1 MGKRIALFCLMVTLG
16 SAALAQGRTQVLADS
31 GFRPVP
37 DGFGF
42 ANWGGKQ
49 YPHAKLTADDASF
62 LFGDQVCARK
72 QGDTCIPTP
81 AAQLWIDQVNKS
93 TENGHCEGMAALSSA
108 FFLKQENVDNYG
120 AKQPYALK
128 PDDEWLMR
136 TISTYYATQMLEPVS
151 TTVTTTQRWSLQQIV
166 DEIIKT
172 LKARND
178 YPRIG
183 IWGDSGGH
191 AVTPYR
197 VEQGTPG
204 VYRVFLYDNNFPGA
218 ERYLDIDVPK
228 NRWVYSGGA
237 LNPSQDPKPWQ
248 GSAGSMALT
257 QLSVRYQPLKCPF
270 CPKTPQSGP
279 KATPK
284 PQPKPTAKPQP
295 QPAPKPQAKPT
306 AKPQANPNSKP
317 PAKPT
322 AKPQAKPKPKPQAK
336 PKTVA
341 QPKPK
346 APATRPSS
354 APKRP
359 PAAPT
364 DTWTVYTP
372 SRCTQ
377 VQAVSRGNQ
386 KQLSMGA
393 TGANNGI
400 DGASMRPIFGS
411 QGCVVQLPRNQ
422 EYDVKLIDDGR
433 PSDNPKSEVTVF
445 TDEKVYQVSDVEV
458 GGGAVETVRFSGD
471 DFVYEA
477 GARQKPSIRVADS
490 RGQYEVSD
498 FEIQK
503 GRSFKAEED
512 DSGRIAFSD
521 DDPDLDTYNIDV
533 EIVGDEETLEYELE
547 DVSAGDDGQVLM
559 DIDDEGELDFDV
571 DSDGDGE
578 GNYYDEDDDND
589 GSLDEIDADDD
600 NDGVADDEDQNYV
613 GEPDDDYSDDGADE
627 GDEGDDESAYD
638 DEDDDSADDGDA
650 KSAYDDEDD
659 SADEGDDEAAY
670 DDDDCADEGDDE
682 AAYDDED
689 DCADDGDDEAAYDD
703 EDDCADVGVG
713 EAAYDDE
720 DDSADEGDDEAAYDD
735 EDDSA
740 DEGDDDS
747 AYDDEDDSADEG
759 DDEAAYDDEDDSA
772 DEGDDEAAYDD
783 EDDSADEGEDEAAY
797 DDEDDSADEG
807 DYGSDESE
815 DYGSDE
821 SEDYGSDEAEDY
833 GSDEDEGDYDE

>member
-1 MGKRIALFCLMVTLG
+1 MGKRIALLCLLVAFG
-16 SAALAQGRTQVLADS
+16 SAALAQGRAQVLADS

-42 ANWGGKQ
+42 ANWGGNQ
-49 YPHAKLTADDASF
+49 YPHAKLTADDVSF

-81 AAQLWIDQVNKS
+81 AAQLWIDQANKN
-93 TENGHCEGMAALSSA
+93 TEGGHCEGMAALSSA
-108 FFLKQENVDNYG
+108 FYLKQEKVDNFG
-120 AKQPYALK
+120 AKQPHELK

-136 TISTYYATQMLEPVS
+136 TISTYAVTQYVDPVS
-151 TTVTTTQRWSLQQIV
+151 ATVTNTQKWSLQQIV
-166 DEIIKT
+166 DELIKT

-197 VEQGTPG
+197 VEQSAPG
-204 VYRVFLYDNNFPGA
+204 VYRVFLYDNNYPGA

-228 NRWVYSGGA
+228 NRWVYGFAA

-248 GSAGSMALT
+248 GSAGTMALT

-284 PQPKPTAKPQP
+284 PQP
-295 QPAPKPQAKPT
+295 APKPQAKPN
-306 AKPQANPNSKP
+306 AKPQA
-317 PAKPT
+317 KPT
-322 AKPQAKPKPKPQAK
+322 ARPQAKPKPKPQAK
-336 PKTVA
+336 PKTA
-341 QPKPK
+341 PQPKPK

-377 VQAVSRGNQ
+377 VQAVSRGSQ

-393 TGANNGI
+393 AGASNGI

-422 EYDVKLIDDGR
+422 EYDVKLVDDGR

-458 GGGAVETVRFSGD
+458 GGGATETVRFSGD

-477 GARQKPSIRVADS
+477 GARQKPTIRVADS

-521 DDPDLDTYNIDV
+521 DDPDLDAYNIDV

-589 GSLDEIDADDD
+589 GTLDEVDTDDD
-600 NDGVADDEDQNYV
+600 NDGVADDEDENYL

-627 GDEGDDESAYD
+627 
-638 DEDDDSADDGDA
+638 DDDG
-650 KSAYDDEDD
+650 
-659 SADEGDDEAAY
+659 ADEGDD
-670 DDDDCADEGDDE
+670 D
-682 AAYDDED
+682 
-689 DCADDGDDEAAYDD
+689 
-703 EDDCADVGVG
+703 
-713 EAAYDDE
+713 AAYDDE
-720 DDSADEGDDEAAYDD
+720 DDSADEGDDEAAYYDEDDSADDGDDDAAYDD

-740 DEGDDDS
+740 DEGDDDA

-783 EDDSADEGEDEAAY
+783 EDDSADEGDDEAAY

-815 DYGSDE
+815 DYGSED

-833 GSDEDEGDYDE
+833 GSDESEDYGSEDSEDEGEGDYDE